1 MPILDRVIQA
11 FQEDVT
17 AKKLNIQFNTNTSSL
32 LYYADVT
39 RFEQIVWNL
48 ISNAIKFTN
57 TGGNLNISVIKDE
70 QFCSLTIADTGK
82 GIEKHYLPFI
92 FEMFNQAERG
102 TSRVHGGMGIGL
114 ALVKE
119 LVEGHEGEISVAS
132 DGLGKGAQF
141 TIKFPLVSSVEIL
154 SSDKNDDGID
164 SLKELF
170 KGKKTLIVDDDKLF
184 LTVFGELL
192 SSINVNFALANSGQ
206 EALKIIQSENFDLI
220 ISDIAMPEMDGYQLL
235 DEIKKINSSVP
246 VIALTGFSRSEDV
259 NHTMSVGFKAHL
271 GKPVE
276 LSELLRTV
284 NASFAK

>member
-1 MPILDRVIQA
+1 MRL
-11 FQEDVT
+11 
-17 AKKLNIQFNTNTSSL
+17 SL
-32 LYYADVT
+32 L
-39 RFEQIVWNL
+39 
-48 ISNAIKFTN
+48 N

-82 GIEKHYLPFI
+82 GIEKNCLPSI

-102 TSRVHGGMGIGL
+102 TTRVQGGMGIGL

-170 KGKKTLIVDDDKLF
+170 KGKK
-184 LTVFGELL
+184 
-192 SSINVNFALANSGQ
+192 
-206 EALKIIQSENFDLI
+206 
-220 ISDIAMPEMDGYQLL
+220 
-235 DEIKKINSSVP
+235 
-246 VIALTGFSRSEDV
+246 FSLWMMT
-259 NHTMSVGFKAHL
+259 NYF
-271 GKPVE
+271 
-276 LSELLRTV
+276 
-284 NASFAK
+284 